1 MKLYVVSENTAVAGS
16 HFKERFG
23 LGLCIVTGS
32 KTILID
38 CGPDESFL
46 YNMNLLGVDVTS
58 VDYMIITH
66 AHYDHGGGLK
76 AFFQENKTAG
86 TYLSQDCGQ
95 AYYSN
100 NLQTS
105 VYKYIGLDSELLKC
119 NRDRLTVIEG
129 NYRIDENVSLFHII
143 RYPGFFF
150 PKMNNNLYVRNN
162 GKYIRD
168 VFLHEMAVL
177 IQEDGKNHIFTG
189 CAHSGV
195 TNMVRTVEDKAGI
208 SDISTVIGGFHLV
221 NPGTKTI
228 GEESGTVEKLA
239 EELESYHIGKILTG
253 HCTGHDGFQ
262 LLKSRY
268 HGTIDCMTTG
278 MIVDL

>member
-1 MKLYVVSENTAVAGS
+1 MKVYVVSENTAVADS

-23 LGLCIVTGS
+23 LGLCVVTDD

-46 YNMNLLGVDVTS
+46 YNMDLLGLDVTS
-58 VDYMIITH
+58 VDYIIITH
-66 AHYDHGGGLK
+66 AHYDHGGGLR
-76 AFFQENKTAG
+76 AFLQENKTAG
-86 TYLSQDCGQ
+86 IYLSQGCGL
-95 AYYSN
+95 AYYSD

-105 VYKYIGLDSELLKC
+105 LYKYIGLDSDILQH
-119 NRDRLTVIEG
+119 NRDRLTVIKG
-129 NYRIDENVSLFHII
+129 NCRIDEHVSLFHIT

-150 PKMNNNLYVRNN
+150 PKMNNNLYVRKN
-162 GKYIRD
+162 GTYVKD
-168 VFLHEMAVL
+168 DFLHEMTVL
-177 IQEDGKNHIFTG
+177 IEEDRQNHIFTG

-195 TNMVRTVEDKAGI
+195 TNMVRTVEDETGI

-228 GEESGTVEKLA
+228 GEESRTVEKLA

-253 HCTGHDGFQ
+253 HCTGDDGFQ

-268 HGTIDCMTTG
+268 HGNIDRMTTG
-278 MIVDL
+278 MVIDL